1 MKKLK
6 LEELGRISVDEFKEA
21 EKLSVCILLDNVRS
35 LHNVG
40 SAFRTADAFRIEKIY
55 LTGITG
61 TPPHREIQKSALGA
75 TESVVWEYVE
85 NPANAI
91 QDLKTKNYKI
101 VIIEQTT
108 ESKPLNKFTPETGT
122 KYCLVFGHEV
132 NGVSEE
138 VIAEGDVALEIPQ
151 SGTKHS
157 LNISV
162 CLGIVCWEFFRKL
175 NLQ

>member
-6 LEELGRISVDEFKEA
+6 LEELGRISIDQFKEA
-21 EKLSVCILLDNVRS
+21 EKIPVCILLDNVRS

-61 TPPHREIQKSALGA
+61 TPPHREIHKTALGS

-85 NPANAI
+85 RPEQAVEK
-91 QDLKTKNYKI
+91 LKRDGFQI

-108 ESKPLNKFTPETGT
+108 ESIPLQKFQPLQER
-122 KYCLVFGHEV
+122 KYCLVFGNEV
-132 NGVSEE
+132 NGVSEA
-138 VIAEGDVALEIPQ
+138 VIELGEVALEIPQ
-151 SGTKHS
+151 VGTKHS

-162 CLGIVCWEFFRKL
+162 CLGIVIWDIFRKL
-175 NLQ
+175 RLK

>member
-6 LEELGRISVDEFKEA
+6 LEELGRISVTEFKEV
-21 EKLSVCILLDNVRS
+21 EKLPVSIVLDNIRS

-40 SAFRTADAFRIEKIY
+40 SAFRTSDAFRIEKIY

-75 TESVVWEYVE
+75 TESVAWEYVQS
-85 NPANAI
+85 PATAV
-91 QDLKTKNYKI
+91 QKLKALGYTI

-108 ESKPLNKFTPETGT
+108 ESTPLHEFTLEPRK
-122 KYCLVFGHEV
+122 KYCLVFGNEV
-132 NGVSEE
+132 DGVSEE
-138 VIAEGDVALEIPQ
+138 VIALGDKALEIPQ

-162 CLGIVCWEFFRKL
+162 CLGIVVWEMYQKI
-175 NLQ
+175 NL

>member
-6 LEELGRISVDEFKEA
+6 LEELGRITVDQFKES
-21 EKLSVCILLDNVRS
+21 EKLQVSIVLDNVRS

-85 NPANAI
+85 SSAKAI
-91 QDLKTKNYKI
+91 QDLKSQNYTI
-101 VIIEQTT
+101 IIIEQTT
-108 ESKPLNKFTPETGT
+108 ESKQLNEFVPEKDT
-122 KYCLVFGHEV
+122 KYCLVFGNEV
-132 NGVSEE
+132 NGVSED
-138 VIAEGDVALEIPQ
+138 VIVQGDIAIEIPQ
-151 SGTKHS
+151 IGTKHS

-162 CLGIVCWEFFRKL
+162 CLGIVCWELFRKL
-175 NLQ
+175 KLQ